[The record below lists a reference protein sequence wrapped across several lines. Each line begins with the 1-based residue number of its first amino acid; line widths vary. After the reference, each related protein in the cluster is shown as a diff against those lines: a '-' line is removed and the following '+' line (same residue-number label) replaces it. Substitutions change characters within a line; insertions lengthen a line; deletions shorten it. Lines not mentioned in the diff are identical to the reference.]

1 MSATMRAVVLDGP
14 GDAEALV
21 IRDLPVPKPERG
33 EVLIEV
39 KAFGLNRS
47 ELHTRIGLAQGVV
60 FPRVPGIEAT
70 GVVVEAPGGEF
81 AVGQSV
87 VAMMGGM
94 GRTRNGGYAEFT
106 CVAASQVIPFTSDL
120 DWATLGALPEMLQT
134 AYGSLTVALDVQ
146 PGQSLLIRG
155 GTSSVGMAAA
165 VLGKRLGMTVLS
177 TTRDAAKADA
187 LRAAGVD
194 HVLVDDGAIAHR
206 VRAILPDGVDA
217 ALELVGAPA
226 LPDTLRS
233 VRVHGVVCYTG
244 MLSNQWLLPDF
255 YPNDDLP
262 RGVRLAGYHGDASDL
277 PAAVLEDFIDAIA
290 AGEVTVPIR
299 QVFAFDDIVEA
310 HRAMEAGEG
319 AGKIVVVNRA
329 G

>member
-1 MSATMRAVVLDGP
+1 
-14 GDAEALV
+14 
-21 IRDLPVPKPERG
+21 
-33 EVLIEV
+33 
-39 KAFGLNRS
+39 
-47 ELHTRIGLAQGVV
+47 
-60 FPRVPGIEAT
+60 
-70 GVVVEAPGGEF
+70 
-81 AVGQSV
+81 
-87 VAMMGGM
+87 
-94 GRTRNGGYAEFT
+94 
-106 CVAASQVIPFTSDL
+106 
-120 DWATLGALPEMLQT
+120 MLQT

-277 PAAVLEDFIDAIA
+277 PAAVLQDFIDAIA